1 MALSLRKEKKSRE
14 AIDTETG
21 RQIPAE
27 VINFVKQINVIICY
41 TRDQ

>member
-1 MALSLRKEKKSRE
+1 MVLSLGKEKKSRE
-14 AIDTETG
+14 SIDTETG

-27 VINFVKQINVIICY
+27 VINFIKQTNVTICY